1 MLISEV
7 LHLFSLS
14 DLVVNL
20 FVDKTSRTM
29 LVLQVEL
36 DQEYSLRQV
45 VALMIWENLQPEL
58 CA

>member
-7 LHLFSLS
+7 MHLFSLS

-20 FVDKTSRTM
+20 FVDKMSRTM

>member
-1 MLISEV
+1 MLISDV
-7 LHLFSLS
+7 MHLFSLS

-36 DQEYSLRQV
+36 DQENSLRRV
-45 VALMIWENLQPEL
+45 AALMIWENLQPEL

>member
-1 MLISEV
+1 MLISDV
-7 LHLFSLS
+7 MHLFSLS

-36 DQEYSLRQV
+36 NQENSLQRV
-45 VALMIWENLQPEL
+45 AALMIWENLQPEL

>member
-7 LHLFSLS
+7 MHLFSLS

>member
-7 LHLFSLS
+7 MHLFSLS

-36 DQEYSLRQV
+36 NQENSLQRV
-45 VALMIWENLQPEL
+45 AALMIWENLQPEL

>member
-7 LHLFSLS
+7 MHLFSLS
-14 DLVVNL
+14 DLVNL

-36 DQEYSLRQV
+36 DQENSLRQV
-45 VALMIWENLQPEL
+45 VALML
-58 CA
+58 